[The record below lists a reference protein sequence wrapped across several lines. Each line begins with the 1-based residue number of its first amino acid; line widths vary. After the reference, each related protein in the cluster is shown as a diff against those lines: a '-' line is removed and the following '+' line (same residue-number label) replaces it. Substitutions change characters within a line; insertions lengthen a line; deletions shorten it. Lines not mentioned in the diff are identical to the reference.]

1 MDEFIYVSV
10 VLCLQLCV
18 DVSRLCTAGVFRDEE
33 ESVPP
38 PPLSDIGDDWNIN
51 GPGRASNAQAHS
63 LSNQEDLMA

>member
-38 PPLSDIGDDWNIN
+38 PPFI
-51 GPGRASNAQAHS
+51 
-63 LSNQEDLMA
+63 